1 MDYPSILEQLKDLN
15 LEQSKIQYI
24 EQTSRDFTINLT
36 LTKTGAGGWLISND
50 MDLDN
55 YAKYSEGETV
65 INNILKEYD
74 EEISRRP
81 KAFEGSTFD
90 PNSVLNKDKTSATNN
105 SQTTETTK
113 VGS

>member
-1 MDYPSILEQLKDLN
+1 M
-15 LEQSKIQYI
+15 
-24 EQTSRDFTINLT
+24 
-36 LTKTGAGGWLISND
+36 KTGAGGWLVSND

-81 KAFEGSTFD
+81 KGFEGSTFD
-90 PNSVLNKDKTSATNN
+90 PSTLLNKDKK
-105 SQTTETTK
+105 SQVKHETEASSK
-113 VGS
+113 KAGS